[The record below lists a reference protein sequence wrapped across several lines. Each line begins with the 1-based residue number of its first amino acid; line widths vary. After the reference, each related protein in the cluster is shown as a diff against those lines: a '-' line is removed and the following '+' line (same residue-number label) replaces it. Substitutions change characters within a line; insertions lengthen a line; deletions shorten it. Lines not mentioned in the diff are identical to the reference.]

1 MSLVHEPAPTRVL
14 FGTGTLGTVR
24 DEVERLGRSRV
35 FLVAGRSPS
44 GAGERVADVLGPLL
58 AGRSPRAVVHT
69 PAEVTAEAL
78 AAFREAG
85 ADCVVAVGGG
95 SAIGLSKAIAVR
107 TGADQVVLPST
118 YSGSECTAVLGETEG
133 GVKTTRTDEAIRP
146 ETVVYDTDLVRD
158 LPAAVAVPSAVNAL
172 AHAVE
177 ALYGAGATP
186 LTDAVA
192 VEAVRVLVTGLR
204 SGDPEQLLRG
214 AWLAGTCLGRVGM
227 GVQHKLAHTL
237 GGTLDLPHAP
247 THTVLL
253 PHVIALNA
261 AALPRLGE
269 VLGTADPAG
278 AVHDLVVS
286 AGGPTALRDLG
297 VTEAGLDRV
306 ADLAVQR
313 PYPNPV
319 PLTRDGIRD
328 LLGRAWAGARPV
340 PQEPADPV
348 AGPLDR
354 LTAQVVDSFRA
365 GDPRLRELL
374 TGLVR
379 ALHGY
384 ARTHELTQAEW
395 QAAIDFLTATG
406 HATDERR
413 QEFVL
418 LSDTLGLSSVVD
430 VLTHSRTPD
439 TTSSAVL
446 GPFYTEGPPE
456 LAQGA
461 DVSAGKKGTPLWV
474 DVAVTGT
481 DDRPVPGA
489 VVDVWQS
496 DEDGFYDLQLPEEDG
511 PVLRGRFRTGDDG
524 RLRFRSILPAAYPI
538 PADGPVGSMLDATGR
553 HPFRAPHLH
562 FLITADGYRELIT
575 QLFVAGGAHLD
586 SDAVFG
592 VKEDLI
598 VDFVPRTGAMPDGTV
613 PDGGWRQLTFTFR
626 ISRDD

>member
-1 MSLVHEPAPTRVL
+1 MTVVHEPAPTRVL
-14 FGTGTLGTVR
+14 FGAGTLDTVR

-35 FLVAGRSPS
+35 LLVAGANPA
-44 GAGERVADVLGPLL
+44 GAGDRVAAALGGLL
-58 AGRSPRAVVHT
+58 AGRAPRAVVHT
-69 PAEVTAEAL
+69 PVEVTEQAL
-78 AAFREAG
+78 AAFTAAE

-95 SAIGLSKAIAVR
+95 SAIGLAKALAVR
-107 TGADQVVLPST
+107 TGADQVVLPTT
-118 YSGSECTAVLGETEG
+118 YSGSECTAVLGETAG

-158 LPAAVAVPSAVNAL
+158 LPPAVAVPSAVNAL

-177 ALYGAGATP
+177 ALYGPGTSP

-192 VEAVRVLVTGLR
+192 VEAVRVLVDGLR
-204 SGDPEQLLRG
+204 AGDHGQLLRG
-214 AWLAGTCLGRVGM
+214 AWLAGSCLDRVGM
-227 GVQHKLAHTL
+227 GLQHKLAHTL

-247 THTVLL
+247 THAVLL
-253 PHVIALNA
+253 PHVIAHNA
-261 AALPRLGE
+261 AALPRLAD
-269 VLGTADPAG
+269 VLDTPDPAG
-278 AVHDLVVS
+278 AVHDLVVG

-297 VTEAGLDRV
+297 VRESDLDRIAGL
-306 ADLAVQR
+306 AVET
-313 PYPNPV
+313 PYPNPAPV
-319 PLTRDGIRD
+319 TRDGVRA
-328 LLGRAWAGARPV
+328 LLGRAWSGERPG
-340 PQEPADPV
+340 DPM
-348 AGPLDR
+348 GSTLDR
-354 LTAQVVDSFRA
+354 LTEQVVASFRA

-379 ALHGY
+379 TVHGF
-384 ARTHELTQAEW
+384 ARAHDLGQAEW
-395 QAAIDFLTATG
+395 QAAIEFLTRTG
-406 HATDERR
+406 HVTDDRR

-430 VLTHSRTPD
+430 VLTNSRTPD

-456 LAQGA
+456 LAQGT

-474 DVAVTGT
+474 DVVVTGT
-481 DDRPVPGA
+481 DDHPVPGA
-489 VVDVWQS
+489 LVDVWQS

-511 PVLRGRFRTGDDG
+511 PVLRGRFRTDDDG

-553 HPFRAPHLH
+553 HPYRAPHLH
-562 FLITADGYRELIT
+562 FLIMAEGYRELIT

-598 VDFVPRTGAMPDGTV
+598 VEFVPRTGPMPDGTD
-613 PDGGWRQLTFTFR
+613 PGGPWRELTFTFR
-626 ISRDD
+626 IARDR

>member
-214 AWLAGTCLGRVGM
+214 AWLAGTCLDRVGM